1 MKTKFKFSG
10 GRCGARP
17 LFATPLFFKQSFCV
31 TLYPLWPPSSTCCT
45 SPWMRT
51 RLNPDPNM
59 PNNKI
64 LVIHI
69 GRASDQLIVT
79 LCALSTSICIYPS
92 VHKQLIQTF
101 SSHTLYIQ
109 VVSSL
114 LFNVPPKGKKL
125 FLTCIFF

>member
-64 LVIHI
+64 LVILI

-79 LCALSTSICIYPS
+79 LCALSIYPS
-92 VHKQLIQTF
+92 VHKLTIPLTQTF

-114 LFNVPPKGKKL
+114 LFYVLPTGKKNY
-125 FLTCIFF
+125 F